1 MNEKLFRPEFHQMET
16 AEKQALMERLAAR
29 YAMAFLG
36 LHTFDRW
43 GQSCTTGVFEK
54 DGREFVFVPGDTVT
68 LGWDHFA
75 AGLDPDS
82 REELGE
88 LFREWEIEQSPE
100 ALIRES
106 MAPVRQ
112 ATIGPMLVG
121 RKLEELCWEPVKMN
135 DPRVTA
141 HPDWLKK
148 FRDFAWSDLESLT
161 LHQSARIERMKSGF
175 QIWIYNCTDYDTLL
189 AGLEQQGFS
198 LPTAD
203 EWAYLCGGG
212 CRTLFPWGD
221 GMDYSMHL
229 HHFESPEDEG
239 KPFDMEGPNFFG
251 LSIAYDPYMREVVK
265 AEQFT
270 TCGGDG
276 GRSICGGLG
285 IFLGFLPCSPHCKPE
300 VQENKELNG
309 DYDFYRPM
317 IRVEMDGQT
326 GGIPLEKKN
335 FSCPSPCAFE
345 RDGNGVFQQIKDW
358 KPEQTKEEQAMDIL
372 KQCQKW
378 HEEDKF
384 QKIIDALEAIPAE
397 ERTPEMDSELARA
410 YNNLADPHKP
420 GGRDM
425 LKKAIALLKP
435 HEEYFEG
442 DHCWNFR
449 MGYAYYYLD
458 QEGRA
463 LRYFEKALEARPSD
477 EDTKVFI
484 EWCRKGISLPQFSA
498 CFRERTESAWE
509 AFAKMEAELRQM
521 MDEDKD
527 HTRGAE
533 LVAQMEEAL
542 NLVFD
547 EISFEIS
554 FNGEKHELIL
564 TPEGDRV
571 KLFELVYF
579 QKHAPQEV
587 LEHWNILVGR
597 QPSQHTGLRTEDGCD
612 ISEDGCD
619 ISGEDVQIWLE
630 EQGENSFALS
640 AYCEKLLP
648 VLREAEG
655 QVWWMLTTLTDQVLG
670 EISHMW
676 YIDDFDVLEEPKAEP
691 SFPLSQLPDKL
702 KEKGLDLSCDPEGYL
717 ESYLSYRL
725 EPNEDPDADWRLD
738 TIVGSTCCVP
748 LINGYLNA
756 DNDFMDDLHADGAV
770 AGFFC
775 YPLDTLR
782 EEERSEKI
790 FDFRD
795 RLEEALT
802 AGDGP
807 EILTLTGGA
816 TGLFCGYVDFIAW
829 DIRAVLQKAKEFFD
843 GTDIP
848 WASLHTFRREAGTVA
863 LKKPPA
869 KEPED
874 EDAPAVI
881 RQCQEEIDK
890 QTEAADEDESD
901 TDRTG
906 VFTGFVL
913 LSKGEWDKQQFIRD
927 MQEKW
932 GITVDEYSASE
943 EKDDAALV
951 FEMGDMLAA
960 VSLADCPIP
969 DEEAEANAENN
980 YMWEDAVKVAREHRA
995 HILVA
1000 VLGKEKDLLE
1010 KGRLFTKVVAVCCRQ
1025 KYATGVYTSGVVF
1038 EPQFYEGFADM
1049 LKGDKL
1055 PIFNWIWFGL
1065 WRNEKGLNGY
1075 TYGMEV
1081 FGKDEMEVLDTD
1093 ADPYDLLDFL
1103 ASLASYVLEN
1113 DVELHDGETI
1123 GFTADDKRAITRSPG
1138 VGLPEEQMTLKISW
1152 EPSSGDPDGSS
1163 ENDPDGERPVR

>member
-1 MNEKLFRPEFHQMET
+1 MNEKLFRPEFHQIET

-29 YAMAFLG
+29 YTMAFLG
-36 LHTFDRW
+36 LQSFDRW
-43 GQSCTTGVFEK
+43 GQSCATGVFEK

-82 REELGE
+82 REELDE

-148 FRDFAWSDLESLT
+148 FRDFAWSDFESLT

-175 QIWIYNCTDYDTLL
+175 HIWIYNRTDYDTLL

-229 HHFESPEDEG
+229 HHFESLEDKD

-285 IFLGFLPCSPHCKPE
+285 IFLSFLPCSPHCKPE

-335 FSCPSPCAFE
+335 LSCPSPCAFE
-345 RDGNGVFQQIKDW
+345 RAGNGVFQQIKDW
-358 KPEQTKEEQAMDIL
+358 KPEQDKEEQAMDIL

-420 GGRDM
+420 GGRDL

-463 LRYFEKALEARPSD
+463 LRYFEKALEARPGD

-521 MDEDKD
+521 MDDDKD

-533 LVAQMEEAL
+533 IVAQMEEAL

-547 EISFEIS
+547 EISFEMG

-579 QKHAPQEV
+579 QKHAPKEV

-597 QPSQHTGLRTEDGCD
+597 QPSQNTGLRTEDGW
-612 ISEDGCD
+612 D

-630 EQGENSFALS
+630 EQGENSFVLS

-670 EISHMW
+670 EIPHMR
-676 YIDDFDVLEEPKAEP
+676 YIDSFHVLEEPKAEP

-717 ESYLSYRL
+717 ESYLSYQL
-725 EPNEDPDADWRLD
+725 EPNKDPDADWRLD

-782 EEERSEKI
+782 EEEGSEKI

-795 RLEEALT
+795 KLEEVFIT
-802 AGDGP
+802 GDGP

-829 DIRAVLQKAKEFFD
+829 DIRAVLQKAKEFFE

-848 WASLHTFRREAGTVA
+848 WASFHTFHREAGTVA
-863 LKKPPA
+863 LKKPPE

-890 QTEAADEDESD
+890 QTEVADEDESD

-943 EKDDAALV
+943 EKDDTALV
-951 FEMGDMLAA
+951 FEVGGMLAA

-969 DEEAEANAENN
+969 DGEAEANAENN

-1010 KGRLFTKVVAVCCRQ
+1010 KGKLFTKVVAVCCRQ

-1049 LKGDKL
+1049 LKGD
-1055 PIFNWIWFGL
+1055 
-1065 WRNEKGLNGY
+1065 
-1075 TYGMEV
+1075 
-1081 FGKDEMEVLDTD
+1081 
-1093 ADPYDLLDFL
+1093 
-1103 ASLASYVLEN
+1103 S
-1113 DVELHDGETI
+1113 
-1123 GFTADDKRAITRSPG
+1123 
-1138 VGLPEEQMTLKISW
+1138 
-1152 EPSSGDPDGSS
+1152 PSSTGSGS
-1163 ENDPDGERPVR
+1163 TCGGMRRV

>member
-43 GQSCTTGVFEK
+43 GQSCATGVFEK
-54 DGREFVFVPGDTVT
+54 DGREFVFVPGNTVT

-82 REELGE
+82 REELDE

-229 HHFESPEDEG
+229 HHFESPEDKD

-335 FSCPSPCAFE
+335 LSCPSPCTFE
-345 RDGNGVFQQIKDW
+345 RDGNCVFQQIKDW

-420 GGRDM
+420 GGRDL

-484 EWCRKGISLPQFSA
+484 EWCRKGVSLPQFSA

-521 MDEDKD
+521 MDDDKD

-533 LVAQMEEAL
+533 IVAQMEEAL

-547 EISFEIS
+547 EISFEMG

-579 QKHAPQEV
+579 QKHAPKEV
-587 LEHWNILVGR
+587 REHWNILVGR
-597 QPSQHTGLRTEDGCD
+597 QPSQNTGLRTEDGWN
-612 ISEDGCD
+612 

-630 EQGENSFALS
+630 EQGENSFVLS

-648 VLREAEG
+648 MLREAEG
-655 QVWWMLTTLTDQVLG
+655 RVWWMLTTLTDQVLG

-676 YIDDFDVLEEPKAEP
+676 YIDDFNVLEEPKAEP
-691 SFPLSQLPDKL
+691 SFLLSQLPDKL
-702 KEKGLDLSCDPEGYL
+702 KEKGANLSTDPQAYLD
-717 ESYLSYRL
+717 SYLGY
-725 EPNEDPDADWRLD
+725 EMKPNEDPEADWRLD
-738 TIVGSTCCVP
+738 VMAGSTCCVP

-770 AGFFC
+770 AGFLC

-782 EEERSEKI
+782 EEEGSEKI
-790 FDFRD
+790 FAFRD
-795 RLEEALT
+795 KLEEVFIT
-802 AGDGP
+802 GDGP

-816 TGLFCGYVDFIAW
+816 AGLFCGYVDFIAW
-829 DIRAVLQKAKEFFD
+829 DIRAVLQKAKEFFE

-848 WASLHTFRREAGTVA
+848 WASFHTFRREAGTVA
-863 LKKPPA
+863 LKKPPE
-869 KEPED
+869 KGPED

-881 RQCQEEIDK
+881 RQCQDEIDK

-943 EKDDAALV
+943 EKDDTALV
-951 FEMGDMLAA
+951 FEVGDMLAA

-969 DEEAEANAENN
+969 DGEAEANAENN

-1010 KGRLFTKVVAVCCRQ
+1010 KGKLFTQVVAVCCRQ

-1075 TYGMEV
+1075 TYGMEA
-1081 FGKDEMEVLDTD
+1081 FGKDEVEVLDTD

-1152 EPSSGDPDGSS
+1152 EPGGDPDGSS
-1163 ENDPDGERPVR
+1163 KNDPDGERPVR

>member
-1 MNEKLFRPEFHQMET
+1 MRHYISTGDSVLVEASPYDAVWGIRLAASSPEAQDPMKWRGQNLLGF
-16 AEKQALMERLAAR
+16 ALME
-29 YAMAFLG
+29 
-36 LHTFDRW
+36 
-43 GQSCTTGVFEK
+43 V
-54 DGREFVFVPGDTVT
+54 
-68 LGWDHFA
+68 
-75 AGLDPDS
+75 LD
-82 REELGE
+82 E

-221 GMDYSMHL
+221 GIDYSMHL
-229 HHFESPEDEG
+229 HHFESPEDED

-300 VQENKELNG
+300 VQEDKELNG

-326 GGIPLEKKN
+326 GGIPLEKKHL
-335 FSCPSPCAFE
+335 SCPSPCAFE
-345 RDGNGVFQQIKDW
+345 RGGNGVFQQIKDW

-420 GGRDM
+420 GGRDL

-463 LRYFEKALEARPSD
+463 LRYFEKTLEARPGD
-477 EDTKVFI
+477 EDTKEFI
-484 EWCRKGISLPQFSA
+484 EWCRKGVSLPQFSA

-509 AFAKMEAELRQM
+509 AFAKMEAELRQT
-521 MDEDKD
+521 MDDDKD

-533 LVAQMEEAL
+533 IVAQMEEAL

-547 EISFEIS
+547 EISFEMG

-579 QKHAPQEV
+579 QKHAPKEV
-587 LEHWNILVGR
+587 REHWNILVGR
-597 QPSQHTGLRTEDGCD
+597 QPSQHTGLRTEDGWN
-612 ISEDGCD
+612 

-630 EQGENSFALS
+630 EQGENSFVLS
-640 AYCEKLLP
+640 AYCEKLLS

-670 EISHMW
+670 EIPHMR
-676 YIDDFDVLEEPKAEP
+676 YIDSFHVLEEPKAEP

-717 ESYLSYRL
+717 ESYLSYQL
-725 EPNEDPDADWRLD
+725 EPNKDPDADWRLD

-748 LINGYLNA
+748 LINRYLNA

-782 EEERSEKI
+782 EEEGSEKI

-795 RLEEALT
+795 RLEEVFT
-802 AGDGP
+802 TGNGP

-816 TGLFCGYVDFIAW
+816 AGLFCGYVDFIAW
-829 DIRAVLQKAKEFFD
+829 DIRAVLQKAKEFFE

-848 WASLHTFRREAGTVA
+848 WASFHTFRREAGTVA
-863 LKKPPA
+863 LKKPPE

-951 FEMGDMLAA
+951 FEVGDMLAA

-1010 KGRLFTKVVAVCCRQ
+1010 KGKLFTKVVAVCCRQ

-1049 LKGDKL
+1049 LKEDKL

-1065 WRNEKGLNGY
+1065 WQNEKGLNGY
-1075 TYGMEV
+1075 TYGMEA
-1081 FGKDEMEVLDTD
+1081 FGKDEVEVLDTD

-1103 ASLASYVLEN
+1103 ANLASYVLEN

-1152 EPSSGDPDGSS
+1152 EPGGDPDGSS

>member
-36 LHTFDRW
+36 LQSFDRW
-43 GQSCTTGVFEK
+43 GQSCATGVFEK

-82 REELGE
+82 REELDE

-106 MAPVRQ
+106 MAPVHQ

-229 HHFESPEDEG
+229 HHFESPEDKD

-335 FSCPSPCAFE
+335 LSCPSPCTFE
-345 RDGNGVFQQIKDW
+345 RDGNCVFQQIKDW

-420 GGRDM
+420 GGRDL

-484 EWCRKGISLPQFSA
+484 EWCRKGVSLPQFSA

-521 MDEDKD
+521 MDDDKD

-533 LVAQMEEAL
+533 IVAQMEEAL

-547 EISFEIS
+547 EISFEMG

-579 QKHAPQEV
+579 QKHAPKEV
-587 LEHWNILVGR
+587 REHWNILVGR
-597 QPSQHTGLRTEDGCD
+597 QPSQNTGLRTEDGWN
-612 ISEDGCD
+612 

-630 EQGENSFALS
+630 EQGENSFVLS

-648 VLREAEG
+648 ALREAEG
-655 QVWWMLTTLTDQVLG
+655 RVWWMLTTLTDQVLG
-670 EISHMW
+670 EIPHMR
-676 YIDDFDVLEEPKAEP
+676 YIDSFDVLNQPKAEP

-717 ESYLSYRL
+717 ESYLSYQL
-725 EPNEDPDADWRLD
+725 EPNKDPDADWRLD

-782 EEERSEKI
+782 EEEGSEKI
-790 FDFRD
+790 FAFRD
-795 RLEEALT
+795 KLEEVFIT
-802 AGDGP
+802 GDGP

-816 TGLFCGYVDFIAW
+816 AGLFCGYVDFIAW
-829 DIRAVLQKAKEFFD
+829 DIRAALQMAKEFFED
-843 GTDIP
+843 SDIP
-848 WASLHTFRREAGTVA
+848 WANFHTFRREAGTVA
-863 LKKPPA
+863 LKKPPE

-881 RQCQEEIDK
+881 RQCQDEIDK

-932 GITVDEYSASE
+932 GITVDEYSANE
-943 EKDDAALV
+943 EKDDDALV
-951 FEMGDMLAA
+951 FEVGDMLAA
-960 VSLADCPIP
+960 VSLAACPIP

-1075 TYGMEV
+1075 TYGMET

-1152 EPSSGDPDGSS
+1152 EPGGDPDGSS
-1163 ENDPDGERPVR
+1163 ENDPDGESPVR

>member
-29 YAMAFLG
+29 YTMAFLG
-36 LHTFDRW
+36 LHTFDLW

-82 REELGE
+82 REELDE

-175 QIWIYNCTDYDTLL
+175 QIWIYNRTDYDTLL

-229 HHFESPEDEG
+229 HHFESLEDED

-300 VQENKELNG
+300 VQEDKELNG

-335 FSCPSPCAFE
+335 LSCPSPCAFE
-345 RDGNGVFQQIKDW
+345 RGGNGVFQQIKDW

-420 GGRDM
+420 GGRDL

-463 LRYFEKALEARPSD
+463 LRYFEKALEARPGD

-484 EWCRKGISLPQFSA
+484 EWCRKGISLPQFSE

-509 AFAKMEAELRQM
+509 AFAKMESELRQM
-521 MDEDKD
+521 MDDDKD

-533 LVAQMEEAL
+533 IVAQMEEAL

-547 EISFEIS
+547 EISFEMG

-579 QKHAPQEV
+579 QKHAPKEV

-597 QPSQHTGLRTEDGCD
+597 QPSQNTGLRTEDGW
-612 ISEDGCD
+612 D

-630 EQGENSFALS
+630 EQGENSFVLS

-670 EISHMW
+670 EIPHMR
-676 YIDDFDVLEEPKAEP
+676 YIDSFDVLDQPKAEP

-702 KEKGLDLSCDPEGYL
+702 KDKGLDLSCDPEGYL

-782 EEERSEKI
+782 EEEGSEKI

-795 RLEEALT
+795 RLEEALA

-807 EILTLTGGA
+807 EVLTLTGGA

-829 DIRAVLQKAKEFFD
+829 DIRAVLQKAKEFFE

-848 WASLHTFRREAGTVA
+848 WASFHTFRREAGTVA
-863 LKKPPA
+863 LKKPPE

-881 RQCQEEIDK
+881 RQCQDEIDK
-890 QTEAADEDESD
+890 QTETADEDESD

-943 EKDDAALV
+943 EKDDDALV
-951 FEMGDMLAA
+951 FEVGDMLAA

-969 DEEAEANAENN
+969 DGEAEANAENN

-1010 KGRLFTKVVAVCCRQ
+1010 KGKLFTKVVAVCCRQ

-1075 TYGMEV
+1075 TYGMEA

-1152 EPSSGDPDGSS
+1152 EPGGDPDGSS
-1163 ENDPDGERPVR
+1163 ENDPDGERPVK

>member
-1 MNEKLFRPEFHQMET
+1 M
-16 AEKQALMERLAAR
+16 
-29 YAMAFLG
+29 
-36 LHTFDRW
+36 
-43 GQSCTTGVFEK
+43 
-54 DGREFVFVPGDTVT
+54 
-68 LGWDHFA
+68 
-75 AGLDPDS
+75 
-82 REELGE
+82 
-88 LFREWEIEQSPE
+88 
-100 ALIRES
+100 
-106 MAPVRQ
+106 
-112 ATIGPMLVG
+112 
-121 RKLEELCWEPVKMN
+121 
-135 DPRVTA
+135 
-141 HPDWLKK
+141 
-148 FRDFAWSDLESLT
+148 
-161 LHQSARIERMKSGF
+161 
-175 QIWIYNCTDYDTLL
+175 
-189 AGLEQQGFS
+189 
-198 LPTAD
+198 
-203 EWAYLCGGG
+203 
-212 CRTLFPWGD
+212 
-221 GMDYSMHL
+221 
-229 HHFESPEDEG
+229 
-239 KPFDMEGPNFFG
+239 
-251 LSIAYDPYMREVVK
+251 SIAYDPYMREVVK

-285 IFLGFLPCSPHCKPE
+285 IFLSFLPCSPHCKPE

-335 FSCPSPCAFE
+335 LSCPSPCAFE
-345 RDGNGVFQQIKDW
+345 RAGNGVFQQIKDW
-358 KPEQTKEEQAMDIL
+358 KPEQDKEEQAMDIL

-420 GGRDM
+420 GGRDL

-463 LRYFEKALEARPSD
+463 LPYFEKALEARPGD

-521 MDEDKD
+521 MDDDKD

-533 LVAQMEEAL
+533 IVAQMEEAL

-547 EISFEIS
+547 EISFEMG

-579 QKHAPQEV
+579 QKHAPKEV
-587 LEHWNILVGR
+587 REHWNILVGR
-597 QPSQHTGLRTEDGCD
+597 QPSQNTGLRTEDGWN
-612 ISEDGCD
+612 

-670 EISHMW
+670 EIPHMR
-676 YIDDFDVLEEPKAEP
+676 YIDSYHVLEEPKAEP

-717 ESYLSYRL
+717 ESYLSYQL
-725 EPNEDPDADWRLD
+725 EPNKDPDADWRLD

-782 EEERSEKI
+782 EEEGSEKI
-790 FDFRD
+790 FAFRD
-795 RLEEALT
+795 KLEEVFT
-802 AGDGP
+802 TGNGP

-829 DIRAVLQKAKEFFD
+829 DIRAVLQKAKEFFE

-848 WASLHTFRREAGTVA
+848 WASFHTFRREAGTVA
-863 LKKPPA
+863 LKKPPE
-869 KEPED
+869 KGPED

-881 RQCQEEIDK
+881 RQCQDEIDK

-943 EKDDAALV
+943 EKDDTALV
-951 FEMGDMLAA
+951 FEVGGMLAA

-969 DEEAEANAENN
+969 DGEAEANAENN

-995 HILVA
+995 HIMVA

-1010 KGRLFTKVVAVCCRQ
+1010 KGKLFTKVVAVCCRQ

-1075 TYGMEV
+1075 TYGMEA
-1081 FGKDEMEVLDTD
+1081 FGKDEMEVLDTN

-1152 EPSSGDPDGSS
+1152 EPGGDPDGSS

>member
-29 YAMAFLG
+29 YTMAFLG
-36 LHTFDRW
+36 LQSFDRW
-43 GQSCTTGVFEK
+43 GQSCATGVFEK

-82 REELGE
+82 REELDE

-106 MAPVRQ
+106 MAPVHQ

-175 QIWIYNCTDYDTLL
+175 HIWIYNRTDYDTLL

-229 HHFESPEDEG
+229 HHFESPEDKD

-276 GRSICGGLG
+276 GRSICSGLG

-300 VQENKELNG
+300 VQEDKELNG

-335 FSCPSPCAFE
+335 LSCPSPCAFE
-345 RDGNGVFQQIKDW
+345 RDGNGVFQQVKDW

-420 GGRDM
+420 GGRDL

-463 LRYFEKALEARPSD
+463 LRYFEKALEARPGD

-484 EWCRKGISLPQFSA
+484 EWCRKGVSLPQFSE

-509 AFAKMEAELRQM
+509 AFSGQEAQLRQM
-521 MDEDKD
+521 MDDDKD

-533 LVAQMEEAL
+533 IVAQMEEAL

-547 EISFEIS
+547 EISFEMG

-579 QKHAPQEV
+579 QKHAPKEV
-587 LEHWNILVGR
+587 REHWNILVGR
-597 QPSQHTGLRTEDGCD
+597 QPSQNTGLRTEDGWN
-612 ISEDGCD
+612 

-630 EQGENSFALS
+630 EQDENSFVLS

-670 EISHMW
+670 EIPHMR
-676 YIDDFDVLEEPKAEP
+676 YIDSFHVLEEPKAEP

-717 ESYLSYRL
+717 ESYLSYQL
-725 EPNEDPDADWRLD
+725 EPNKDPDADWRLD
-738 TIVGSTCCVP
+738 TIVGSTCCAP

-782 EEERSEKI
+782 EEEGSEKI
-790 FDFRD
+790 FAFRD
-795 RLEEALT
+795 KLEEVFIT
-802 AGDGP
+802 GDGP

-816 TGLFCGYVDFIAW
+816 AGLFCGYVDFIAW
-829 DIRAVLQKAKEFFD
+829 DIRAVLQKAKEFFE

-848 WASLHTFRREAGTVA
+848 WASFHTFRREAGTVA
-863 LKKPPA
+863 LKKPPE
-869 KEPED
+869 KGPED

-881 RQCQEEIDK
+881 RQCQDEIDK

-943 EKDDAALV
+943 EKDDTALV
-951 FEMGDMLAA
+951 FEVGDMLAA

-969 DEEAEANAENN
+969 DGEAEANAENN

-1010 KGRLFTKVVAVCCRQ
+1010 KGKLFTKVVAVCCRQ

-1038 EPQFYEGFADM
+1038 EPRFYEGFADM

-1075 TYGMEV
+1075 TYGMEA
-1081 FGKDEMEVLDTD
+1081 FGKDEMEVLDTN

-1152 EPSSGDPDGSS
+1152 EPGGDPDGSS

>member
-29 YAMAFLG
+29 YTMAFLG
-36 LHTFDRW
+36 LHTFDLW

-82 REELGE
+82 REELDE

-121 RKLEELCWEPVKMN
+121 RKLEELCWEPVKTN

-175 QIWIYNCTDYDTLL
+175 QIWIYNRTDYDTLL

-229 HHFESPEDEG
+229 HHFESLEDED

-300 VQENKELNG
+300 VQEDKELNG

-335 FSCPSPCAFE
+335 LSCPSPCAFE

-420 GGRDM
+420 GGRDL

-463 LRYFEKALEARPSD
+463 LRYFEKALEARPGD

-484 EWCRKGISLPQFSA
+484 EWCRKGISLPQFSE

-509 AFAKMEAELRQM
+509 AFAKMESELRQM
-521 MDEDKD
+521 MDDDKD

-533 LVAQMEEAL
+533 IVAQMEEAL

-547 EISFEIS
+547 EISFEMG

-579 QKHAPQEV
+579 QKHAPKEV

-597 QPSQHTGLRTEDGCD
+597 QPSQNTGLRTEDGW
-612 ISEDGCD
+612 D

-670 EISHMW
+670 EIPHMR
-676 YIDDFDVLEEPKAEP
+676 YIDSFDVLDQPKAEP

-702 KEKGLDLSCDPEGYL
+702 KDKGLDLSCDPEGYL

-782 EEERSEKI
+782 EEEGSEKI

-795 RLEEALT
+795 RLEEALA

-807 EILTLTGGA
+807 EVLTLTGGA

-829 DIRAVLQKAKEFFD
+829 DIRAVLQKAKEFFE

-848 WASLHTFRREAGTVA
+848 WASFHTFRREAGTVA

-943 EKDDAALV
+943 EKDDDALV
-951 FEMGDMLAA
+951 FEVGDMLAA

-969 DEEAEANAENN
+969 DGEAEANAENN

-1010 KGRLFTKVVAVCCRQ
+1010 KGKLFTKVVAVCCRQ

-1075 TYGMEV
+1075 TYGMEA

-1152 EPSSGDPDGSS
+1152 EPGGDPDGSS
-1163 ENDPDGERPVR
+1163 ENDPDGERPVK

>member
-29 YAMAFLG
+29 YTMAFLG
-36 LHTFDRW
+36 LHTFDLW

-82 REELGE
+82 REELDE

-175 QIWIYNCTDYDTLL
+175 QIWIYNRTDYDTLL

-229 HHFESPEDEG
+229 HHFESLEDED

-300 VQENKELNG
+300 VQEDKELNG

-335 FSCPSPCAFE
+335 LSCPSPCAFE
-345 RDGNGVFQQIKDW
+345 RGGNGVFQQIKDW

-420 GGRDM
+420 GGRDL

-463 LRYFEKALEARPSD
+463 LRYFEKALEARPGD

-484 EWCRKGISLPQFSA
+484 EWCRKGISLPQFSE

-509 AFAKMEAELRQM
+509 AFAKMESELRQM
-521 MDEDKD
+521 MDDDKD

-533 LVAQMEEAL
+533 IVAQMEEAL

-547 EISFEIS
+547 EISFEMG

-579 QKHAPQEV
+579 QKHAPKEV

-597 QPSQHTGLRTEDGCD
+597 QPSQNTGLRTEDGW
-612 ISEDGCD
+612 D

-630 EQGENSFALS
+630 EQGENSFVLS

-670 EISHMW
+670 EIPHMR
-676 YIDDFDVLEEPKAEP
+676 YIDSFDVLDQPKAEP

-702 KEKGLDLSCDPEGYL
+702 KDKGLDLSCDPEGYL

-782 EEERSEKI
+782 EEEGSEKI

-795 RLEEALT
+795 KLEEVFT
-802 AGDGP
+802 TGNGP

-829 DIRAVLQKAKEFFD
+829 DIRAVLQKAKEFFE

-848 WASLHTFRREAGTVA
+848 WASFHTFRREAGTVA
-863 LKKPPA
+863 LKKPPE

-881 RQCQEEIDK
+881 RQCQDEIDK
-890 QTEAADEDESD
+890 QTETADEDESD

-943 EKDDAALV
+943 EKDDDALV
-951 FEMGDMLAA
+951 FEVGDMLAA

-969 DEEAEANAENN
+969 DGEAEANAENN

-1010 KGRLFTKVVAVCCRQ
+1010 KGKLFTKVVAVCCRQ

-1075 TYGMEV
+1075 TYGMEA

-1152 EPSSGDPDGSS
+1152 EPGGDPDGSS
-1163 ENDPDGERPVR
+1163 ENDPDGERPVK

>member
-43 GQSCTTGVFEK
+43 GQSCATGVFEK

-82 REELGE
+82 REELDE

-175 QIWIYNCTDYDTLL
+175 HIWIYNRTDYDTLL

-229 HHFESPEDEG
+229 HHFESLEDED

-300 VQENKELNG
+300 VQEDKELNG

-335 FSCPSPCAFE
+335 LSCPSPCAFE
-345 RDGNGVFQQIKDW
+345 RAENGVFQQIKDW
-358 KPEQTKEEQAMDIL
+358 KPEQDKEEQAMDIL

-420 GGRDM
+420 GGRDL
-425 LKKAIALLKP
+425 LKKAIALLKS

-442 DHCWNFR
+442 DHYWNFR

-463 LRYFEKALEARPSD
+463 LRYFEKALEARPGD
-477 EDTKVFI
+477 EDTKEFI

-509 AFAKMEAELRQM
+509 AFSGQEAQLRQM
-521 MDEDKD
+521 MDDDKD

-533 LVAQMEEAL
+533 IVAQMEEAL

-547 EISFEIS
+547 EISFEMG

-579 QKHAPQEV
+579 QKHAPKEV
-587 LEHWNILVGR
+587 REHWNILVGR
-597 QPSQHTGLRTEDGCD
+597 QPSPNTGLRTEDGWN
-612 ISEDGCD
+612 

-630 EQGENSFALS
+630 EQGENSFVLS

-648 VLREAEG
+648 ALREAEG
-655 QVWWMLTTLTDQVLG
+655 RVWWMLTTLTDQVLG
-670 EISHMW
+670 EIPHMR
-676 YIDDFDVLEEPKAEP
+676 YIDSFDVLNQPKAEP

-717 ESYLSYRL
+717 EIYLSYRL

-738 TIVGSTCCVP
+738 TIVGSTCCAA

-756 DNDFMDDLHADGAV
+756 DNDFMDALHADGAV

-782 EEERSEKI
+782 EEEGSEKI

-795 RLEEALT
+795 KLEEVFIT
-802 AGDGP
+802 GDGP

-829 DIRAVLQKAKEFFD
+829 DIRAVLQKAKEFFE

-848 WASLHTFRREAGTVA
+848 WASFHTFRREAGTVA
-863 LKKPPA
+863 LKKPPE

-943 EKDDAALV
+943 EKDDDALV
-951 FEMGDMLAA
+951 FEVGDMLAA
-960 VSLADCPIP
+960 VSLTDCPIP
-969 DEEAEANAENN
+969 DGEAEANAENN

-1075 TYGMEV
+1075 TYGMEA

-1138 VGLPEEQMTLKISW
+1138 MGLPEEQMTLKISW
-1152 EPSSGDPDGSS
+1152 KPGGDPDGSS
-1163 ENDPDGERPVR
+1163 KNDPDGERPVR

>member
-1 MNEKLFRPEFHQMET
+1 
-16 AEKQALMERLAAR
+16 
-29 YAMAFLG
+29 
-36 LHTFDRW
+36 
-43 GQSCTTGVFEK
+43 
-54 DGREFVFVPGDTVT
+54 
-68 LGWDHFA
+68 
-75 AGLDPDS
+75 
-82 REELGE
+82 
-88 LFREWEIEQSPE
+88 
-100 ALIRES
+100 
-106 MAPVRQ
+106 
-112 ATIGPMLVG
+112 
-121 RKLEELCWEPVKMN
+121 
-135 DPRVTA
+135 
-141 HPDWLKK
+141 
-148 FRDFAWSDLESLT
+148 
-161 LHQSARIERMKSGF
+161 
-175 QIWIYNCTDYDTLL
+175 
-189 AGLEQQGFS
+189 
-198 LPTAD
+198 
-203 EWAYLCGGG
+203 
-212 CRTLFPWGD
+212 
-221 GMDYSMHL
+221 
-229 HHFESPEDEG
+229 
-239 KPFDMEGPNFFG
+239 
-251 LSIAYDPYMREVVK
+251 
-265 AEQFT
+265 
-270 TCGGDG
+270 
-276 GRSICGGLG
+276 
-285 IFLGFLPCSPHCKPE
+285 
-300 VQENKELNG
+300 
-309 DYDFYRPM
+309 
-317 IRVEMDGQT
+317 
-326 GGIPLEKKN
+326 
-335 FSCPSPCAFE
+335 
-345 RDGNGVFQQIKDW
+345 
-358 KPEQTKEEQAMDIL
+358 
-372 KQCQKW
+372 
-378 HEEDKF
+378 
-384 QKIIDALEAIPAE
+384 
-397 ERTPEMDSELARA
+397 
-410 YNNLADPHKP
+410 
-420 GGRDM
+420 
-425 LKKAIALLKP
+425 
-435 HEEYFEG
+435 
-442 DHCWNFR
+442 
-449 MGYAYYYLD
+449 
-458 QEGRA
+458 
-463 LRYFEKALEARPSD
+463 
-477 EDTKVFI
+477 
-484 EWCRKGISLPQFSA
+484 
-498 CFRERTESAWE
+498 
-509 AFAKMEAELRQM
+509 
-521 MDEDKD
+521 
-527 HTRGAE
+527 
-533 LVAQMEEAL
+533 MEEAL

-547 EISFEIS
+547 EISFEMG

-579 QKHAPQEV
+579 QKHAPKEV
-587 LEHWNILVGR
+587 REHWNILVGR
-597 QPSQHTGLRTEDGCD
+597 QPSQNTGLRTEDGW
-612 ISEDGCD
+612 D

-630 EQGENSFALS
+630 EQGENSFAIS

-648 VLREAEG
+648 MLREAEG
-655 QVWWMLTTLTDQVLG
+655 RVWWMLTTLTDQVLG
-670 EISHMW
+670 EIPHMR
-676 YIDDFDVLEEPKAEP
+676 YIDSFHVLEEPQAEP

-725 EPNEDPDADWRLD
+725 DPNEDPDADWRLD

-782 EEERSEKI
+782 EEEGSEKI
-790 FDFRD
+790 FAFRD
-795 RLEEALT
+795 KLEEVFIT
-802 AGDGP
+802 GDGP

-829 DIRAVLQKAKEFFD
+829 DIRAVLQKAKEFFE

-848 WASLHTFRREAGTVA
+848 WASFHTFRREAGTVA
-863 LKKPPA
+863 LKKPPE

-901 TDRTG
+901 TDRTS

-913 LSKGEWDKQQFIRD
+913 LSKEEWDKQQFIRD

-943 EKDDAALV
+943 EKDDDALV
-951 FEMGDMLAA
+951 FEVGDMLAA

-969 DEEAEANAENN
+969 DGEAEANAENN

-1010 KGRLFTKVVAVCCRQ
+1010 KGKLFTKVVAVCCRQ

-1075 TYGMEV
+1075 TYGMEA
-1081 FGKDEMEVLDTD
+1081 FDKDEMEVLDTD

-1152 EPSSGDPDGSS
+1152 EPGGDPDGSS

>member
-36 LHTFDRW
+36 LQSFDRW
-43 GQSCTTGVFEK
+43 GQSCATGVFEK

-82 REELGE
+82 REELDE

-175 QIWIYNCTDYDTLL
+175 QIWIYNRTDYDTLL

-221 GMDYSMHL
+221 GVDYSMH
-229 HHFESPEDEG
+229 
-239 KPFDMEGPNFFG
+239 
-251 LSIAYDPYMREVVK
+251 
-265 AEQFT
+265 
-270 TCGGDG
+270 
-276 GRSICGGLG
+276 
-285 IFLGFLPCSPHCKPE
+285 
-300 VQENKELNG
+300 
-309 DYDFYRPM
+309 
-317 IRVEMDGQT
+317 
-326 GGIPLEKKN
+326 
-335 FSCPSPCAFE
+335 
-345 RDGNGVFQQIKDW
+345 
-358 KPEQTKEEQAMDIL
+358 
-372 KQCQKW
+372 
-378 HEEDKF
+378 
-384 QKIIDALEAIPAE
+384 
-397 ERTPEMDSELARA
+397 
-410 YNNLADPHKP
+410 
-420 GGRDM
+420 
-425 LKKAIALLKP
+425 
-435 HEEYFEG
+435 
-442 DHCWNFR
+442 
-449 MGYAYYYLD
+449 
-458 QEGRA
+458 
-463 LRYFEKALEARPSD
+463 
-477 EDTKVFI
+477 
-484 EWCRKGISLPQFSA
+484 
-498 CFRERTESAWE
+498 
-509 AFAKMEAELRQM
+509 
-521 MDEDKD
+521 
-527 HTRGAE
+527 
-533 LVAQMEEAL
+533 
-542 NLVFD
+542 
-547 EISFEIS
+547 
-554 FNGEKHELIL
+554 
-564 TPEGDRV
+564 
-571 KLFELVYF
+571 
-579 QKHAPQEV
+579 
-587 LEHWNILVGR
+587 
-597 QPSQHTGLRTEDGCD
+597 
-612 ISEDGCD
+612 
-619 ISGEDVQIWLE
+619 
-630 EQGENSFALS
+630 
-640 AYCEKLLP
+640 
-648 VLREAEG
+648 
-655 QVWWMLTTLTDQVLG
+655 
-670 EISHMW
+670 
-676 YIDDFDVLEEPKAEP
+676 
-691 SFPLSQLPDKL
+691 
-702 KEKGLDLSCDPEGYL
+702 
-717 ESYLSYRL
+717 
-725 EPNEDPDADWRLD
+725 
-738 TIVGSTCCVP
+738 
-748 LINGYLNA
+748 
-756 DNDFMDDLHADGAV
+756 HADGAV

-790 FDFRD
+790 FAFRD
-795 RLEEALT
+795 KLEEVFIT
-802 AGDGP
+802 GDGP

-829 DIRAVLQKAKEFFD
+829 DIRAVLQKAKEFFE

-848 WASLHTFRREAGTVA
+848 WASFHTFRREAGTVA
-863 LKKPPA
+863 LKKPPE

-874 EDAPAVI
+874 EDAPALI
-881 RQCQEEIDK
+881 RQCQDEIDK

-943 EKDDAALV
+943 EKDDDALV
-951 FEMGDMLAA
+951 FEVGDMLAA

-969 DEEAEANAENN
+969 AGEAEANAENN

-1010 KGRLFTKVVAVCCRQ
+1010 KGKLFTKVVAVCCRQ

-1049 LKGDKL
+1049 LKEDKL

-1075 TYGMEV
+1075 TYGMEA
-1081 FGKDEMEVLDTD
+1081 FGKDEMEVLDTN

-1152 EPSSGDPDGSS
+1152 EPGSGDPDGSG
-1163 ENDPDGERPVR
+1163 ENDPDGEKGP

>member
-36 LHTFDRW
+36 LQSFDRW
-43 GQSCTTGVFEK
+43 GQSCATGVFEK
-54 DGREFVFVPGDTVT
+54 DGREFVFVPGNTVT

-82 REELGE
+82 REELDE

-229 HHFESPEDEG
+229 HHFESPEDKD

-276 GRSICGGLG
+276 GHSICGGLG

-335 FSCPSPCAFE
+335 LSCPSPCAFE
-345 RDGNGVFQQIKDW
+345 RDGSGVFQQIKDW

-420 GGRDM
+420 NFREM
-425 LKKAIALLKP
+425 LKKVLALLKP

-463 LRYFEKALEARPSD
+463 LRYFEKALEARPGD

-484 EWCRKGISLPQFSA
+484 EWCRKGVSLPQFSE
-498 CFRERTESAWE
+498 CFRARTESAWE
-509 AFAKMEAELRQM
+509 AFAKMEAELRQT
-521 MDEDKD
+521 MDDDKD

-533 LVAQMEEAL
+533 IVAQMEEAL

-547 EISFEIS
+547 EISFEMG

-579 QKHAPQEV
+579 QKHAPKEV
-587 LEHWNILVGR
+587 REHWNILVGR
-597 QPSQHTGLRTEDGCD
+597 QPSQNTGLRTEDGWN
-612 ISEDGCD
+612 

-630 EQGENSFALS
+630 EQGENSFVLS

-670 EISHMW
+670 EIPHMR
-676 YIDDFDVLEEPKAEP
+676 YIDSFDVLDQPKAEP

-702 KEKGLDLSCDPEGYL
+702 KEKGLDLSCVPEGYL

-782 EEERSEKI
+782 EEEGSEKI
-790 FDFRD
+790 FAFRD
-795 RLEEALT
+795 KLEEVFIT
-802 AGDGP
+802 GDGP

-829 DIRAVLQKAKEFFD
+829 DIRAVLQKAKEFFE

-848 WASLHTFRREAGTVA
+848 WVSFHTFRREAGTVA
-863 LKKPPA
+863 LKKPPE

-951 FEMGDMLAA
+951 FEVGDMLAA

-969 DEEAEANAENN
+969 DGEAEANAENN

-1010 KGRLFTKVVAVCCRQ
+1010 KGKLFTKVVAVCCRQ

-1049 LKGDKL
+1049 LKEDKL

-1075 TYGMEV
+1075 TYGMEA

-1152 EPSSGDPDGSS
+1152 EPGGDPDGSS

>member
-1 MNEKLFRPEFHQMET
+1 MNEKLFRPEFHQIET

-29 YAMAFLG
+29 YTMAFLG
-36 LHTFDRW
+36 LQSFDRW
-43 GQSCTTGVFEK
+43 GQSCATGVFEK

-82 REELGE
+82 REELDE

-148 FRDFAWSDLESLT
+148 FRDFAWSDFESLT

-175 QIWIYNCTDYDTLL
+175 HIWIYNRTDYDTLL

-229 HHFESPEDEG
+229 HHFESLEDKD

-285 IFLGFLPCSPHCKPE
+285 IFLSFLPCSPHCKPE

-335 FSCPSPCAFE
+335 LSCPSPCAFE
-345 RDGNGVFQQIKDW
+345 RAGNGVFQQIKDW
-358 KPEQTKEEQAMDIL
+358 KPEQDKEEQAMDIL

-420 GGRDM
+420 GGRDL

-463 LRYFEKALEARPSD
+463 LPYFEKALEARPGD

-521 MDEDKD
+521 MDDDKD

-533 LVAQMEEAL
+533 IVAQMEEAL

-547 EISFEIS
+547 EISFEMG

-579 QKHAPQEV
+579 QKHAPKEV
-587 LEHWNILVGR
+587 REHWNILVGR

-612 ISEDGCD
+612 IS
-619 ISGEDVQIWLE
+619 GEDVQIWLE
-630 EQGENSFALS
+630 EQGENSFVLS

-648 VLREAEG
+648 VLRETEG

-670 EISHMW
+670 EIPHMR
-676 YIDDFDVLEEPKAEP
+676 YIDSFHVLEEPKAEP

-717 ESYLSYRL
+717 ESYLSYQL
-725 EPNEDPDADWRLD
+725 EPNKDPDADWRLD

-782 EEERSEKI
+782 EEEGSEKI
-790 FDFRD
+790 FAFRD
-795 RLEEALT
+795 KLEEVFT
-802 AGDGP
+802 TGNGP

-829 DIRAVLQKAKEFFD
+829 DIRAVLQKAKEFFE

-848 WASLHTFRREAGTVA
+848 WASFHTFRREAGTVA
-863 LKKPPA
+863 LKKPPE
-869 KEPED
+869 KGPED

-881 RQCQEEIDK
+881 RQCQDEIDK

-943 EKDDAALV
+943 EKDDTALV
-951 FEMGDMLAA
+951 FEVGGMLAA

-969 DEEAEANAENN
+969 DGEAEANAENN

-1010 KGRLFTKVVAVCCRQ
+1010 KGKLFTKVVAVCCRQ

-1049 LKGDKL
+1049 LKEDKL

-1075 TYGMEV
+1075 TYGMEA
-1081 FGKDEMEVLDTD
+1081 FGKDEMEVLDTN

-1152 EPSSGDPDGSS
+1152 EPGGDPDGSS

>member
-43 GQSCTTGVFEK
+43 GQSCATGVFEK

-82 REELGE
+82 REELDE

-175 QIWIYNCTDYDTLL
+175 HIWIYNRTDYDTLL

-229 HHFESPEDEG
+229 HHFESLEDED

-300 VQENKELNG
+300 VQEDKELNG

-335 FSCPSPCAFE
+335 LSCPSPCAFE
-345 RDGNGVFQQIKDW
+345 RAENGVFQQIKDW
-358 KPEQTKEEQAMDIL
+358 KPEQDKEEQAMDIL

-420 GGRDM
+420 GGRDL
-425 LKKAIALLKP
+425 LKKAIALLKS

-442 DHCWNFR
+442 DHYWNFR

-463 LRYFEKALEARPSD
+463 LRYFEKALEARPGD
-477 EDTKVFI
+477 EDTKEFI

-509 AFAKMEAELRQM
+509 AFSGQEAQLRQM
-521 MDEDKD
+521 MDDDKD

-533 LVAQMEEAL
+533 IVAQMEEAL

-547 EISFEIS
+547 EISFEMG

-579 QKHAPQEV
+579 QKHAPKEV
-587 LEHWNILVGR
+587 REHWNILVGR
-597 QPSQHTGLRTEDGCD
+597 QPSPNTGLRTEDGW
-612 ISEDGCD
+612 D

-630 EQGENSFALS
+630 EQGENSFAIS

-648 VLREAEG
+648 MLREAEG
-655 QVWWMLTTLTDQVLG
+655 RVWWMLTTLTDQVLG
-670 EISHMW
+670 EIPHMR
-676 YIDDFDVLEEPKAEP
+676 YIDSFDVLNQPKAEP

-717 ESYLSYRL
+717 EIYLSYRL

-738 TIVGSTCCVP
+738 TIVGSTCCAA

-756 DNDFMDDLHADGAV
+756 DNDFMDALHADGAV

-782 EEERSEKI
+782 EEEGSEKI

-795 RLEEALT
+795 KLEEVFIT
-802 AGDGP
+802 GDGP

-829 DIRAVLQKAKEFFD
+829 DIRAVLQKAKEFFE

-848 WASLHTFRREAGTVA
+848 WASFHTFRREAGTVA
-863 LKKPPA
+863 LKKPPE

-943 EKDDAALV
+943 EKDDDALV
-951 FEMGDMLAA
+951 FEVGDMLAA
-960 VSLADCPIP
+960 VSLTDCPIP
-969 DEEAEANAENN
+969 DGEAEANAENN

-1075 TYGMEV
+1075 TYGMEA

-1138 VGLPEEQMTLKISW
+1138 MGLPEEQMTLKISW
-1152 EPSSGDPDGSS
+1152 KPGGDPDGSS
-1163 ENDPDGERPVR
+1163 KNDPDGERPVR